1 MVGGFCGRPDR
12 GRAKGDH
19 WAFRESVPGGLKPG
33 AEIAELAEKRATLG
47 LSPNSR
53 CGINAEIGKSC
64 CVPTKLQ
71 HSDFPIARTL
81 AEIAQAIPA
90 PVRFER
96 EHDRVTAVSFRCAG
110 EFYRLAPNIEGPWKL
125 LNEDRRVPKRLRSY
139 EHAERVAWRCV
150 VQWVRAE
157 LALLSMDKAPRPG
170 KPGFRRRWSALDT
183 LVSVQK
189 RAQLD
194 WGERLE

>member
-1 MVGGFCGRPDR
+1 VVSLPNYSTLIPVARSL
-12 GRAKGDH
+12 
-19 WAFRESVPGGLKPG
+19 E
-33 AEIAELAEKRATLG
+33 EI
-47 LSPNSR
+47 
-53 CGINAEIGKSC
+53 
-64 CVPTKLQ
+64 V
-71 HSDFPIARTL
+71 
-81 AEIAQAIPA
+81 QAIPA

-96 EHDRVTAVSFRCAG
+96 EHGRVAAVSFRCGG
-110 EFYRLAPNIEGPWKL
+110 EFYRLAPNIEGAWKL

-157 LALLSMDKAPRPG
+157 LALLSMDRAAPRPG
-170 KPGFRRRWSALDT
+170 KPSFRRRWSALDT

-189 RAQLD
+189 RAQLQ